1 MTTYQAR
8 FHREWGS
15 LCDPHVRSLAWLL
28 TAPQLL
34 APSNTLQFE
43 QIATLV
49 LPEADQLHTWL
60 HDLDQQ
66 PTTFHNAL
74 ALHKYRR
81 LGHYAENLLHYFFAY
96 TGELVEHGLQ
106 IQQNQSTTVGE
117 FDFLLKRGD
126 ELWHLEIAT
135 KFYLFYQSQHTNNRA
150 NLFDFLGPNLADTL
164 GAKMEK
170 IVGQQLLLSAHPAA
184 QLVLARTVQR
194 AQVLMKGWLFYRDPI
209 HGQTAITGIAAD
221 HCAGTWWTV
230 DEIQNVIFE
239 TALILPK
246 LRWLAPARAELWDGL
261 TKAALIELI
270 STRLKTEQTP
280 VMIALM
286 ENKGNCLQEV
296 RRGMVVPND
305 WMMRAEAKKTS

>member
-1 MTTYQAR
+1 MTTYQER

-15 LCDPHVRSLAWLL
+15 LRDPHVRSLAWLL

-49 LPEADQLHTWL
+49 LPEADQLHAWL
-60 HDLDQQ
+60 HDLDRQ
-66 PTTFHNAL
+66 PTTFHSAL

-81 LGHYAENLLHYFFAY
+81 LGHYAENLLRYFFEY
-96 TGELVEHGLQ
+96 NGELVEHGLQ

-117 FDFLLKRGD
+117 FDFLLKKGS
-126 ELWHLEIAT
+126 ELWHLEMAT
-135 KFYLFYQSQHTNNRA
+135 KFYLFYQTNQTKGHA

-184 QLVLARTVQR
+184 QLILAQAVHK
-194 AQVLMKGWLFYRDPI
+194 AQVLMKGWLFYRESMNEQVSI
-209 HGQTAITGIAAD
+209 AGIAPG

-230 DEIQNVIFE
+230 DELQNLTLE

-246 LRWLAPARAELWDGL
+246 LQWLAPALAELQAVLD
-261 TKAALIELI
+261 KEVLIELI
-270 STRLKTEQTP
+270 STRLKNDQTP
-280 VMIALM
+280 IMIALM
-286 ENKGNCLQEV
+286 KNNGDCLREV

-305 WMMRAEAKKTS
+305 WMMRAEAREIS